1 MITIGESSLLLWLM
15 AAVVALLS
23 AYLFIGWVRRV
34 QGVQGWRE
42 WAGPVLLAGTVLG
55 LGFTSAMVLAMSA
68 EALPFPLGYRW
79 IAVPALFLL
88 PPLACVPA
96 AWWLSRRQNWI
107 ALLACGLML
116 AAVALAVQV
125 GWIMAAGLRPGLR
138 WNPTLVGAAAAMGVV
153 GFVAASWLAYSDSSG
168 DGARKT
174 LWRVGG
180 AVLMAITL
188 VASQEVV
195 VSAVGLLAQVGSV
208 YQREAPATWLCLLA
222 GALVPIVMA
231 VLALDLML
239 RNSAARKQRSRSG
252 SGGSGSPY
260 TRFAD
265 ESRFVGSEGSSTLVT
280 PRRRKRRRK
289 YRVL

>member
-1 MITIGESSLLLWLM
+1 MITIGDSSLLLWVM

-23 AYLFIGWVRRV
+23 AYLFIGWVRRA
-34 QGVQGWRE
+34 QGAQGWRE

-55 LGFTSAMVLAMSA
+55 LGITSAMVLAMSA

-79 IAVPALFLL
+79 IAVPALYLL

-96 AWWLSRRQNWI
+96 AWWLARRQNWI

-138 WNPTLVGAAAAMGVV
+138 WNPTLVGAAAGMGVV
-153 GFVAASWLAYSDSSG
+153 GFVAASWLAYSDASG

-180 AVLMAITL
+180 AALMAITL

-222 GALVPIVMA
+222 GAVVPIVMA

-239 RNSAARKQRSRSG
+239 RNNSSRKKRSRSG
-252 SGGSGSPY
+252 SGGSGSSY

-265 ESRFVGSEGSSTLVT
+265 ESRFAGSSSGTLVM
-280 PRRRKRRRK
+280 PKRRKRRRK
-289 YRVL
+289 YRML